1 LRCGAIIRGNF
12 NFMSKARLVKKE
24 DIRPEMLQK
33 RKSSRSRKAQKP
45 VRNAVEITRDWIN
58 KQRNERPG
66 AREAFDALFA
76 KVEPQSA

>member
-1 LRCGAIIRGNF
+1 
-12 NFMSKARLVKKE
+12 
-24 DIRPEMLQK
+24 MLQK